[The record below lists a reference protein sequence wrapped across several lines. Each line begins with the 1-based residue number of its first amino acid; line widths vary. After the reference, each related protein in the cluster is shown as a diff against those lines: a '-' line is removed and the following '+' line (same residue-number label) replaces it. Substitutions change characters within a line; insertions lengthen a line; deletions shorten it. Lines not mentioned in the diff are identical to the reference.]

1 MTRSL
6 LIVSLL
12 FSLKFYS
19 QIKDSLITFQDIKFK
34 NEAEKV
40 VFKKTSYN
48 EVNDIISALLM
59 SYSGENIHPS
69 NGVIEKI
76 DNCVAK
82 LNKEIKEKSEVKKI
96 KIIYDVVH
104 KTFFSSYK
112 LENSFSDIFSKGE
125 YNCLSGT
132 ALYGI
137 ILTKLNIPFN
147 VIEAPNHVYL
157 IAYPQTHKILMESTA
172 PQNGY
177 FKFNDNFINQYIKSL
192 YNSKLISKTEFETTP
207 TDKLFEKYY
216 FNESYYN
223 LRDMISLQFS
233 NYAVYYAEE
242 KLYAEAL
249 NEIKKAYYFSPSK
262 RNKNTLKFF
271 LACQLQNKD
280 YENEL
285 LVNDFALLCRIN
297 NLNKQDVSD
306 ENIKH
311 EFLRLTESQLINT
324 SNFSMY
330 ENSFNKIKQEIKDSS
345 LLNELTF
352 GYHYELSRLGY
363 LNLRDSLFEIPHLLS
378 AYNANP
384 KNSNLQTLILSYFE
398 QLIKGSYD
406 AKKVMKIINQFNN
419 YFTFTK
425 NHPNFNT
432 VKANCILELAYQNFY
447 VNDIKTGENYI
458 SEFETLMKNY
468 QETYPNDA
476 YIEKAYS
483 QPAMIY
489 YKKGN
494 SSKARQLLKKGLE
507 YAPGNFGLTVRLDQ
521 LK

>member
-19 QIKDSLITFQDIKFK
+19 QVKDSLVTFKDIKFK
-34 NEAEKV
+34 NDAEKL
-40 VFKKTSYN
+40 VFEKTKGN
-48 EVNDIISALLM
+48 EVNDIISALLI
-59 SYSGENIHPS
+59 SYNAENVYQPKEA
-69 NGVIEKI
+69 IEKI

-82 LNKEIKEKSEVKKI
+82 LKKEIGEKNEVKKI
-96 KIIYDVVH
+96 KFIYDFVH
-104 KTFFSSYK
+104 KIFFTNYK

-157 IAYPQTHKILMESTA
+157 IAYPQSHKILMESTA

-177 FKFNDNFINQYIKSL
+177 FKFNDNFINQYVKSL
-192 YNSKLISKTEFETTP
+192 YNSKLISKSEFETTP

-216 FNESYYN
+216 FNASYYN
-223 LRDMISLQFS
+223 LKDMISLQYS

-242 KLYAEAL
+242 KQYTDAT
-249 NEIKKAYYFSPSK
+249 NEIKKAYYFNPSE
-262 RNKNTLKFF
+262 RNKNTLKFL
-271 LACQLQNKD
+271 LAYQLQNKD
-280 YENEL
+280 YENES
-285 LVNDFALLCRIN
+285 LVNDLALLCRFN
-297 NLNKQDVSD
+297 NFNKQDVTD

-311 EFLRLTESQLINT
+311 EFARLTESQLINT

-330 ENSFNKIKQEIKDSS
+330 ENSFNKITQEIKDTS

-363 LNLRDSLFEIPHLLS
+363 LNLRDSIFEIPHLIG

-398 QLIKGSYD
+398 QLVKGSYD
-406 AKKVMKIINQFNN
+406 AKKVMKVINQFNN

-432 VKANCILELAYQNFY
+432 VKANCVLELAYQNFY

-458 SEFETLMKNY
+458 SEFETLMKNN

-483 QPAMIY
+483 QQAMIY

-494 SSKARQLLKKGLE
+494 SGKARLLLKKGLE
-507 YAPGNFGLTVRLDQ
+507 YAPGNFGLTVRLSQ